1 MLIALVTHVIYSV
14 QFFVNACIIIIHLK
28 VEHVWTVICCS
39 GVLDE
44 DGDVLLNVN
53 IVDDEKAAK
62 NVELKKG
69 KPGYN
74 PYDEEELDEF
84 GNVS

>member
-1 MLIALVTHVIYSV
+1 MTFCSV
-14 QFFVNACIIIIHLK
+14 
-28 VEHVWTVICCS
+28 

-44 DGDVLLNVN
+44 NDDVLLNVN

-74 PYDEEELDEF
+74 PYDEEEVDEF
-84 GNVS
+84 GNVSSKLPTGYLLQLLMREVTCVTYCS

>member
-1 MLIALVTHVIYSV
+1 M
-14 QFFVNACIIIIHLK
+14 
-28 VEHVWTVICCS
+28 CCS
-39 GVLDE
+39 GVLDG
-44 DGDVLLNVN
+44 DGDILLNVN

>member
-1 MLIALVTHVIYSV
+1 MYN
-14 QFFVNACIIIIHLK
+14 VN
-28 VEHVWTVICCS
+28 ICVVSFQS

-44 DGDVLLNVN
+44 DRDVLLNVN

-74 PYDEEELDEF
+74 PYEEEEVDEY
-84 GNVS
+84 GNVSISVSKVLQSCVYTVHTMYM

>member
-1 MLIALVTHVIYSV
+1 MAFGKLSYA
-14 QFFVNACIIIIHLK
+14 
-28 VEHVWTVICCS
+28 

-44 DGDVLLNVN
+44 NEDVLLNVN

-69 KPGYN
+69 KPDYN
-74 PYDEEELDEF
+74 PYDEEELDEL

>member
-1 MLIALVTHVIYSV
+1 MPIHKKYWATS
-14 QFFVNACIIIIHLK
+14 FVC
-28 VEHVWTVICCS
+28 TCS

-44 DGDVLLNVN
+44 DEDVLLNVN
-53 IVDDEKAAK
+53 IVDDEKASK

-74 PYDEEELDEF
+74 PYDEEEVDEL